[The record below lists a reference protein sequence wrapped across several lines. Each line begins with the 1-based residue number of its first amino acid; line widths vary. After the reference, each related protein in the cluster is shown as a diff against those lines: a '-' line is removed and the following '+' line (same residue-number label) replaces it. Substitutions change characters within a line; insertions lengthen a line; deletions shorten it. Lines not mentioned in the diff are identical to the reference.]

1 MKFVP
6 AKSGRGV
13 IINVTSL
20 IDVMFLL
27 LIFFMVSS
35 TFKSQPA
42 IDLSLPRSSSAQET
56 TVTPT
61 VVYLTRDGRL
71 FLDDELLEPGTILTR
86 LRQFQAATGEDR
98 IVLRADEHAEHGDV
112 VDLIDIIKQSGF
124 RRVSLAARPKG
135 GS

>member
-1 MKFVP
+1 MEFTPPKQ
-6 AKSGRGV
+6 GRAI

-35 TFKSQPA
+35 TFKHQPA
-42 IDLSLPRSSSAQET
+42 IDLILPRSSTAEDT
-56 TVTPT
+56 TTSPS

-71 FLDDELLEPGTILTR
+71 FLDDQAIDRDTLVEELR
-86 LRQFQAATGEDR
+86 HRQAVSGEDR
-98 IVLRADEHAEHGDV
+98 VVLRADERAEHGAV
-112 VDLIDIIKQSGF
+112 VGLIDLIKESGY
-124 RRVSLAARPKG
+124 RRVSLAAKQQG

>member
-6 AKSGRGV
+6 PKSGRGV

-35 TFKSQPA
+35 TFKNQPA
-42 IDLSLPRSSSAQET
+42 IDLSLPRSDSAQET

-61 VVYLTRDGRL
+61 VVYLTRDGQL
-71 FLDDELLEPGTILTR
+71 YLDDDLVPREDLNSR
-86 LRQFQAATGEDR
+86 LRQLQASTGEDR
-98 IVLRADEHAEHGDV
+98 IVLRADEHAEHGAV
-112 VDLIDIIKQSGF
+112 VELIDMIKESGF
-124 RRVSLAARPKG
+124 RRVSLAAKPKG

>member
-1 MKFVP
+1 MDFVLP
-6 AKSGRGV
+6 KKGRGV

-35 TFKSQPA
+35 TFKNQPA
-42 IDLSLPRSSSAQET
+42 IDLSLPRSTTAEES

-61 VVYLTRDGRL
+61 VLYLTRDGQL
-71 FLDDELLEPGTILTR
+71 FLNDQLIERDRLGQELSR
-86 LRQFQAATGEDR
+86 LQAATGEDR
-98 IVLRADEHAEHGDV
+98 VVLRADERSEHGAV
-112 VDLIDIIKQSGF
+112 VDLIDQIKESGF
-124 RRVSLAARPKG
+124 RRVSLAAKPQG

>member
-42 IDLSLPRSSSAQET
+42 IDLSLPRSASAQET

-71 FLDDELLEPGTILTR
+71 FLDDELMDPDTILTR
-86 LRQFQAATGEDR
+86 LRQLQAASGEDR
-98 IVLRADEHAEHGDV
+98 IVLRADEHAEHGAV
-112 VDLIDIIKQSGF
+112 VDLIDLIKQAGF
-124 RRVSLAARPKG
+124 RRVSLAAKPKG

>member
-6 AKSGRGV
+6 PKTGRGV

-35 TFKSQPA
+35 TFKNQPA
-42 IDLSLPRSSSAQET
+42 IDLSLPRSATAQDT
-56 TVTPT
+56 AVTPT

-71 FLDDELLEPGTILTR
+71 FLDDELLDREELDDR
-86 LRQFQAATGEDR
+86 LRQLQASTGEDR
-98 IVLRADEHAEHGDV
+98 IVLRADEHAEHGAV
-112 VDLIDIIKQSGF
+112 VDLIDLIKESGF
-124 RRVSLAARPKG
+124 RRVSLAAKPTG

>member
-6 AKSGRGV
+6 PKTGRGV

-35 TFKSQPA
+35 TFKNQPS
-42 IDLSLPRSSSAQET
+42 IDLSLPRSASAQET

-71 FLDDELLEPGTILTR
+71 FLDDDQVGRDQLGDR
-86 LRQFQAATGEDR
+86 LRQLQASTGEDR
-98 IVLRADEHAEHGDV
+98 IVLRADEHAEHGAV
-112 VDLIDIIKQSGF
+112 VDLIDLIKESGF
-124 RRVSLAARPKG
+124 RRVSLAAKPKAG
-135 GS
+135 Q

>member
-35 TFKSQPA
+35 TFKNQPA
-42 IDLSLPRSSSAQET
+42 IDLSLPHSASAQET

-71 FLDDELLEPGTILTR
+71 FLDDQPIEPGALEQRLTQ
-86 LRQFQAATGEDR
+86 LQAATGEDR
-98 IVLRADEHAEHGDV
+98 IVLRADEHAEHGAV
-112 VDLIDIIKQSGF
+112 VELIDLIKQAGF
-124 RRVSLAARPKG
+124 RRVSLAAKPKG

>member
-13 IINVTSL
+13 IIYVTSL

-35 TFKSQPA
+35 TFKNQPA
-42 IDLSLPRSSSAQET
+42 IDLSLPRSSSALDT

-71 FLDDELLEPGTILTR
+71 FLDDEQVDPDTLEDR
-86 LRQFQAATGEDR
+86 LRRLQAASGEDR
-98 IVLRADEHAEHGDV
+98 IVLRADEHAEHGAV
-112 VDLIDIIKQSGF
+112 VELIDLIKQSGF
-124 RRVSLAARPKG
+124 RRVSLAAKPKG